1 MAVLQLLGKYM
12 NVDDV
17 YVDDMLQDLPM
28 AIFSG
33 DKNNNNKKHKIL
45 LCVMYS
51 RK

>member
-1 MAVLQLLGKYM
+1 MAVLQLLGKYT

-33 DKNNNNKKHKIL
+33 DKNKNKKHKIL